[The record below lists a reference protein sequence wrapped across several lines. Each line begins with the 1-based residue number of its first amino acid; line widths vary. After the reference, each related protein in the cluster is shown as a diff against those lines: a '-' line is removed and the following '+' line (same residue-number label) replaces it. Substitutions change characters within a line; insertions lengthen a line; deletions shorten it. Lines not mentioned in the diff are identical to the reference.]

1 MAGKHKKNYKISAE
15 KPIGGTAIKQSLG
28 SRIFDIFNICLFIF
42 LALIILFPFWNIIA
56 ISLTGNAEYMAS
68 PSSFSRRSRLWR
80 PINTFSPRPCS
91 SVRLL

>member
-42 LALIILFPFWNIIA
+42 LALIILFPFWNII
-56 ISLTGNAEYMAS
+56 
-68 PSSFSRRSRLWR
+68 P
-80 PINTFSPRPCS
+80 
-91 SVRLL
+91 